1 MRTPSALKYGQND
14 NFSLSS
20 SLPSSYYKKYFE
32 TDYNHHNQPSIRS
45 ESYFSSSRY
54 EPRSILLRSFDPK
67 ASYISDMESRAE
79 MQKGISKPSIQG
91 CMVSAFIH
99 TETKFNIYNHGCHFL
114 GGNGGFR
121 LLDLRR
127 WRKMMIFRLVENVRY
142 SGVLTLLSLPRRVA

>member
-1 MRTPSALKYGQND
+1 MQFYFFFGSKSNYIFRISAGRDPFSTYAPIASTSYLRSLDSRNQLSFGSSMRTPSALKYGQND

-91 CMVSAFIH
+91 
-99 TETKFNIYNHGCHFL
+99 FL
-114 GGNGGFR
+114 I
-121 LLDLRR
+121 DL
-127 WRKMMIFRLVENVRY
+127 
-142 SGVLTLLSLPRRVA
+142 